1 MQNVATGLVEKVT
14 MDLARAITALV
25 KKVVCAL
32 EKAAVDGRRGGNG
45 GRQAAITGWRCDGDG
60 GRRVATL
67 GAVEMSAT
75 GHSDVVENA
84 EAALQNG
91 SVGVLERIGLL
102 PSWTVELESRPVN
115 GSVWTIRRPHHNIYI
130 YIIYLH
136 Y

>member
-1 MQNVATGLVEKVT
+1 
-14 MDLARAITALV
+14 V

-67 GAVEMSAT
+67 GHSGDV
-75 GHSDVVENA
+75 GHRALGCRGEHRGGVA
-84 EAALQNG
+84 ERKCPSVGSLLVNG
-91 SVGVLERIGLL
+91 IIGVLERIGLL

-115 GSVWTIRRPHHNIYI
+115 GNVWTIRRPQHNIYI